1 MIVKDIWTDMDF
13 EQMGWHDNYIHA
25 ILFPNENQKLVLDID
40 YIFKWVLNETS
51 TLYDFWVSPSNL
63 IFMDVLNL
71 KINLDFQN
79 TVGLGIQDINRSNPR
94 PYPNGKGLK
103 WDYSIFTDNG
113 SIVFE
118 SSGFV
123 QNIKKQPI
131 LTNSTTLIREY

>member
-25 ILFPNENQKLVLDID
+25 IVFPNENQKLVLDID

-94 PYPNGKGLK
+94 P
-103 WDYSIFTDNG
+103 
-113 SIVFE
+113 
-118 SSGFV
+118 
-123 QNIKKQPI
+123 
-131 LTNSTTLIREY
+131 